1 MKFLIVG
8 LLALALAAPASAR
21 SGNGGVAAKAQPQ
34 VEVHRGL
41 GYSRDLRNLT
51 PRVVKMLAAANH
63 IAHRPYVWGGGHG
76 AWRSRGYDCSGS
88 VSYVLHKA
96 GLLGRPRVSGDLA
109 HFGKPGRGKYVTI
122 YANAGHVWMTIA
134 GVRYD
139 TSALRINGSRW
150 TKQRRPKHG
159 FVVRHPAG
167 L

>member
-34 VEVHRGL
+34 VEVHRGV
-41 GYSRDLRNLT
+41 GYTRNLLDL
-51 PRVVKMLAAANH
+51 PPPARRMLAAANH

-76 AWRSRGYDCSGS
+76 AWRSHGYDCSGS

-109 HFGKPGRGKYVTI
+109 HFGKPGRGEYVTI
-122 YANAGHVWMTIA
+122 YANSHHVWMTIA

-139 TSALRINGSRW
+139 TSALSINGSRW
-150 TKQRRPKHG
+150 TKQRRGRAG
-159 FVVRHPAG
+159 FTVRHPAG